1 VRVAGERYPDGRR
14 PGGVQLK
21 WGDADG
27 FAKLMEMIAYRKGDI
42 PKLLGEG
49 ELAASKK
56 IGKGSEQYTVTVKGL
71 ELGAHGS
78 RSLKDKDELSYTVSA
93 HGGDH
98 VSTVSVAREDR
109 LFGDSSGVC
118 TFLGLTRD
126 QEVELLQA
134 ATGFGITKDELEKEL
149 IIRWGTEMRIPL
161 LLAGWTYKDDVNPPR
176 FYEPLPEGPFKGMK
190 VDKTKR
196 KRSKTIYKAHG

>member
-1 VRVAGERYPDGRR
+1 MV
-14 PGGVQLK
+14 
-21 WGDADG
+21 
-27 FAKLMEMIAYRKGDI
+27 IAV
-42 PKLLGEG
+42 
-49 ELAASKK
+49 AASKK
-56 IGKGSEQYTVTVKGL
+56 IGKGSEQYAVTVKGL

-109 LFGDSSGVC
+109 LFGDSCGEC

-134 ATGFGITKDELEKEL
+134 TTGFGITKDELEKEL

-176 FYEPLPEGPFKGMK
+176 FYEPLPDGPFKGMK
-190 VDKTKR
+190 VDKAIEEK
-196 KRSKTIYKAHG
+196 KKQDYYKAHGWDTQGVPTSETLKKYGFEAFDAALAPLRAKA